1 MIRGNSILLRALEP
15 KDVDLMMIYENDS
28 EVWPVSGT
36 ITPYSKYTLEQYYAN
51 ATQDIFVAK
60 QLRLAI
66 EIITEVPGMEMTIG
80 YIDLFDFDQLHR
92 RAGVGILIGDKG
104 QRRKGY
110 ASEALYLMV
119 KHCFN
124 TLNLHQLFC
133 HIDNRNEGSLRLFS
147 KIGFRTCGVM
157 RDWLAYDGQWHN
169 VTVLQ
174 LIRPTVIV

>member
-15 KDVDLMMIYENDS
+15 KDVDLMMIYENDP

-36 ITPYSKYTLEQYYAN
+36 LTPYSKYTLEQYYAN
-51 ATQDIFVAK
+51 ATQDIFAAK

-80 YIDLFDFDQLHR
+80 YIDLFDFEQLHR
-92 RAGVGILIGDKG
+92 RAGVGILIGDKT

-110 ASEALYLMV
+110 AAEALSLLV
-119 KHCFN
+119 KHSFN
-124 TLNLHQLFC
+124 TLNLHQLYC

-147 KIGFRTCGVM
+147 KVGFRTCGVM
-157 RDWLAYDGQWHN
+157 RDWIAYDGKWHN